1 MIDPFNSRSLFA
13 STAIALLFACQK
25 DETDRPGPD
34 TTTGSVTLI
43 LEHHMDGMPLA
54 FDTMYYATAAGHTY
68 SVSRLEYYLSEIVLS
83 GVDGTPDD
91 TIHGPCYVNAGG
103 TTSFD
108 LGALSGG
115 AYSGATLLL
124 GLPPGMNVT
133 GGLPNTLENVNMAWP
148 DPMGGG
154 YHFIKFEG
162 HFLEDASPNGFAIHV
177 GNNSYLAHAELGQ
190 AFTLDGASGTLAL
203 RFNLNELF
211 RTPHTYDLS
220 SGNYSM
226 GNMVLMGQLRDNAVD
241 AFTIEYRPL

>member
-1 MIDPFNSRSLFA
+1 
-13 STAIALLFACQK
+13 
-25 DETDRPGPD
+25 
-34 TTTGSVTLI
+34 
-43 LEHHMDGMPLA
+43 
-54 FDTMYYATAAGHTY
+54 
-68 SVSRLEYYLSEIVLS
+68 
-83 GVDGTPDD
+83 
-91 TIHGPCYVNAGG
+91 
-103 TTSFD
+103 
-108 LGALSGG
+108 
-115 AYSGATLLL
+115 
-124 GLPPGMNVT
+124 
-133 GGLPNTLENVNMAWP
+133 MAWP